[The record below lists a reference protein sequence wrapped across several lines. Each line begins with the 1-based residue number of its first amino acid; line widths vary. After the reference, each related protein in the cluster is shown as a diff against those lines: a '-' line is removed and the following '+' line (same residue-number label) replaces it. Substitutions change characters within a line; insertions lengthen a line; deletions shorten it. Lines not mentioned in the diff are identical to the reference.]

1 MAKKLADQ
9 FVAIVEACPTKAFKG
24 EWTAGMAKYKQE
36 TGKKRPGESRWLGIG
51 RKSTG
56 ISDSLDAINDLQV
69 AFVKQI
75 TALKTSDA
83 KRNEKK
89 AIYGHDYVV
98 RDDAEK
104 HLKKL
109 EPAIALCIKKIVDYV
124 NFSIG
129 AFEEE
134 QSAVALEIKIATK
147 NVKKAGSKASQDLK
161 DILKKVEARGQSNKL
176 LVEFFQDFLGKPLR
190 NISQQ
195 LVSLLH
201 DLESC
206 LEKSWVAHH
215 EAEEAKSRG
224 DDSAASS
231 RSSVSSRSSRSSR
244 LTTTTQDQPE
254 DSETE
259 DDRAKEFERKH
270 NTFKRATRK
279 STKDS
284 RRSTDSKSS

>member
-75 TALKTSDA
+75 TALKISDP
-83 KRNEKK
+83 KRKEKK

-109 EPAIALCIKKIVDYV
+109 EPAIALCIKKIKDYV
-124 NFSIG
+124 NFSID
-129 AFEEE
+129 AFAEE
-134 QSAVALEIKIATK
+134 QSTVALEKNTATK

-161 DILKKVEARGQSNKL
+161 DILKKVEARENSNKL
-176 LVEFFQDFLGKPLR
+176 LEESFQDFLGIPLR
-190 NISQQ
+190 NISKQ
-195 LVSLLH
+195 LVSLVH

-206 LEKSWVAHH
+206 LEKAWVAHH
-215 EAEEAKSRG
+215 EAEEAESRG

-231 RSSVSSRSSRSSR
+231 RSSVTSRSSRF
-244 LTTTTQDQPE
+244 TTTTQDQPE

-284 RRSTDSKSS
+284 RKSTDSKSS

>member
-56 ISDSLDAINDLQV
+56 ISDSLDAVNDLQV
-69 AFVKQI
+69 AFKKQI

-83 KRNEKK
+83 KRNEKR

-98 RDDAEK
+98 RDDAGK

-109 EPAIALCIKKIVDYV
+109 EPAIVLCIKKITDYV
-124 NFSIG
+124 TFSID
-129 AFEEE
+129 AFAEEKR
-134 QSAVALEIKIATK
+134 SLALEKKTATN

-161 DILKKVEARGQSNKL
+161 DILRQVEAREHGNKL
-176 LVEFFQDFLGKPLR
+176 LAESFQECLGNPLR
-190 NISQQ
+190 DMSKQ
-195 LVSLLH
+195 LLSLLH

-206 LEKSWVAHH
+206 LEKAWVAHH
-215 EAEEAKSRG
+215 EAEEASSRG
-224 DDSAASS
+224 DDSSASS
-231 RSSVSSRSSRSSR
+231 RSSVSSRSSRF
-244 LTTTTQDQPE
+244 TTTTQDQPE

-259 DDRAKEFERKH
+259 DDQAKEFARRNDALRK
-270 NTFKRATRK
+270 NLRSSTKSSRK
-279 STKDS
+279 STN
-284 RRSTDSKSS
+284 SKSS